1 MRKLEN
7 EIMDTENEILENH
20 RKQLIEEEQEE
31 LLKNSALIDSFI
43 KFCKSKQLI
52 LTINSFAYVQTIGI
66 IAQYPNIVNILNQ
79 KVVTDK
85 EELVAIYFFRS
96 GVQNKT
102 FCTWI
107 LLF

>member
-43 KFCKSKQLI
+43 SFCKSKQLI

-79 KVVTDK
+79 KVVTEK
-85 EELVAIYFFRS
+85 YPWI
-96 GVQNKT
+96 NKDNLASLDSQGMYYA
-102 FCTWI
+102 WHG
-107 LLF
+107 